1 MIHLTPEGKRYILEH
16 MLCPKSIPL
25 FTKAHRKDDDLPDHN
40 SLYSQAKYPDLLK
53 VCEYLNPLNGWKFI
67 SQIGIYDWNYTLLA
81 VLADEGSKPY
91 DSFNFR
97 GEGITA

>member
-16 MLCPKSIPL
+16 MLCPKVATL
-25 FTKAHRKDDDLPDHN
+25 FIKSYTLDGYLPDHN
-40 SLYSQAKYPDLLK
+40 ALYNQARSADLLK
-53 VCEYLNPLNGWKFI
+53 VCETLDAIYGWKMQ
-67 SQIGIYDWNYTLLA
+67 SQLGIYDWNYTLLA
-81 VLADEGSKPY
+81 VLTDKGSKPY